1 MKSLFAF
8 LPLCL
13 LFFAFAVASAGTHE
27 SARNVKAI
35 PAAERSGLYTSN
47 RAPLAPSPLIKLPI
61 GSIVPSGLVKN
72 MLELEAGGMTG
83 HLAEISKWC
92 KFDGNAW
99 SDPTGMGHSGWEE
112 LPYWLKGYGDL
123 GYVLR
128 DETIIGESKKWIE
141 QILKSQDP
149 DGWFGPK
156 GLKTSLKGKPDLW
169 PNMIVLNILQ
179 SYYEYTADPRIIPF
193 MTNYFRW
200 ELNCP
205 DSLFLAGYWPV
216 VRAGDNIESVYWV
229 YNRTGEAWLL
239 DVAKRLH
246 EHTADWTGGIPT
258 WHGVNISQG
267 FREPAIYSMQ
277 AKDPSFLKATQRNY
291 DTVMALYGQVPG
303 GMFAADENARVGHDD
318 PRGGAE
324 TCTMV
329 EFMHSFEMLTAMTG
343 DPLWAD
349 RCEEVAYN
357 SFPSALTPDM
367 KALHYITSPNAVL
380 LDKENKAPG
389 LENDG
394 TMLSYS
400 PYATYRCCQ
409 HNVAHGWPYF
419 AENLWLA
426 TADGGL
432 CASLYGSN
440 TVKAKVGS
448 GTMVTIEE
456 QTDYPFSSSIRMN
469 VKIESSVQ
477 FPLYLRVPRW
487 SKGASVKINGRP
499 VKVEAAPLSYIV
511 LDRTWK
517 SGDKISL
524 DLPMGLSVRRWT
536 ANKNAA
542 SVDYGPLTFSLK
554 IGEQWKRYGGTDAWP
569 EKELYPTTPWNY
581 GLVLD
586 EKDPV
591 GAFKVVK
598 KKGPIA
604 HQPFTPD
611 SAPIELVAKARKISA
626 WTTDSTGLVC
636 ALQPSPVASSEQTET
651 VTLIPM
657 GCARLRISAFPV
669 IGNGPEAHAW
679 VKENNKP

>member
-1 MKSLFAF
+1 MKSFFSVF
-8 LPLCL
+8 LPLCCM
-13 LFFAFAVASAGTHE
+13 AFAVVMASAGTQE
-27 SARNVKAI
+27 SVRNVKTI
-35 PAAERSGLYTSN
+35 PASERSGLYTSN
-47 RAPLAPSPLIKLPI
+47 RAPLLPSPLIKLPI
-61 GSIVPSGLVKN
+61 GSIVPAGLVKN

-128 DETIIGESKKWIE
+128 DKAIVAEATKWID
-141 QILKSQDP
+141 QILKGQDS

-156 GLKTSLKGKPDLW
+156 GLKQSLKGKPDLW

-179 SYYEYTADPRIIPF
+179 SYYEYTADPRILPF

-205 DSLFLAGYWPV
+205 DSLFLTGFWPV
-216 VRAGDNIESVYWV
+216 MRAGDNIESVYWL
-229 YNRTGEAWLL
+229 YNRTGEPWLL
-239 DVAKRLH
+239 DVATRIHK
-246 EHTADWTGGIPT
+246 HTADWTGGIPT
-258 WHGVNISQG
+258 WHGVNIAQG
-267 FREPAIYSMQ
+267 FREPGVYFMQ
-277 AKDPSFLKATQRNY
+277 ANDPVFMQAAHRNY

-303 GMFAADENARVGHDD
+303 GMFAADENARPSYGD
-318 PRGGAE
+318 PRQGAE

-329 EFMHSFEMLTAMTG
+329 EFMHSFEMLTAITG

-380 LDKENKAPG
+380 LDKNNKAPG

-394 TMLSYS
+394 TLLSYS
-400 PYATYRCCQ
+400 PYAVYRCCQ

-426 TADGGL
+426 TSDSGL

-440 TVKAKVGS
+440 TVQAKVGN
-448 GTMVTIEE
+448 GTTVNIEE
-456 QTDYPFSSSIRMN
+456 QTDYPFSGTVTMKMKLKGSAR
-469 VKIESSVQ
+469 
-477 FPLYLRVPRW
+477 FPLYLRIPRW
-487 SKGASVKINGRP
+487 SHGASVRINNKP
-499 VKVEAAPLSYIV
+499 VNIKAEPLSYAVIE
-511 LDRTWK
+511 RTWK
-517 SGDKISL
+517 SGDQIVL
-524 DLPMGLSVRRWT
+524 ELPMGLSIRRW
-536 ANKNAA
+536 AENKNAA

-554 IGEQWKRYGGTDAWP
+554 IGEQWKRYGGTDSWP
-569 EKELYPTTPWNY
+569 EQEVHPTTPWNY

-586 EKDPV
+586 EQNAAA
-591 GAFKVVK
+591 AFKVVR

-604 HQPFTPD
+604 RQPFTPD
-611 SAPIELVAKARKISA
+611 SAPIELEAKARKIDA
-626 WTTDSTGLVC
+626 WTADSTGLVQT
-636 ALQPSPVASSEQTET
+636 LQPSPVISDEPVET
-651 VTLIPM
+651 IKLVPM

-669 IGNGPEAHAW
+669 IGSGPDAHAW
-679 VKENNKP
+679 MRE